1 MIKAGTKQIRVAAY
15 CRVSTEKDEQ
25 LLSLKTQKEFFEE
38 YANKMGYELVG
49 LYADEGI
56 SGTKLKNRKQF
67 NRMMQDAERGLFD
80 RVYVKDVSRLAR
92 NVVDFLQ
99 SIRRLKALNID
110 CQFVTANMS
119 ANDGELTLTILAAV
133 AQEESSN
140 LSKRVKFG
148 KSKNAEK
155 GRVPNL
161 VYGYDKEIGNYFDL
175 KINPFEADVV
185 KRIFDLY
192 INGGFGTNRIAQILN
207 KEFIKTK
214 RNCKWSQIAIRRIL
228 TNQIYIGKVI
238 NGKERVEDFLTGKRV
253 KTGVNEH
260 WVVDKSELA
269 IISAEDFDRTQI
281 LLNSRVDSFK
291 TDKQRHSNKYP
302 LSTLIKCGCCGRS
315 FRRIYREWTNSTYI
329 KWQCSKRN
337 SDGADACNNTTFVD
351 ENELLDKIREY
362 LSKVITSKEKL
373 FEKTVNE
380 FKRKYKL
387 SFDESDEKQ
396 LTEELARLK
405 KTKDKQT
412 KMYEADIIT
421 IEELKERTSDL
432 NIAIK
437 KIENELSVIQGNTST
452 FDRLETLVKKYCG
465 SVNDVLSTENL
476 DNVMLKKVIDKIVV
490 NEDGKIKVYLK
501 LFKDLELDI

>member
-1 MIKAGTKQIRVAAY
+1 MIKAGTKKIRAAAY

-25 LLSLKTQKEFFEE
+25 LLSLRTQKEFFEE
-38 YANKMGYELVG
+38 YADKMGYELVG

-175 KINPFEADVV
+175 RVNPFEADVV
-185 KRIFDLY
+185 RRIFDLY
-192 INGGFGTNRIAQILN
+192 INGGYGANKIANILN
-207 KEFIKTK
+207 KEFIRTK
-214 RNCKWSQIAIRRIL
+214 RNCNWSQLAICRIL
-228 TNQIYIGKVI
+228 KNQIYIGKVI
-238 NGKERVEDFLTGKRV
+238 NGKEQVEDFLTGKRI
-253 KTGVNEH
+253 KTSIEEQH
-260 WVVDKSELA
+260 IADKPELA
-269 IISAEDFDRTQI
+269 IISKPDFEKAQ
-281 LLNSRVDSFK
+281 LLLKTRIDAFK
-291 TDKQRHSNKYP
+291 AGEQRHSNKFP
-302 LSTLIKCGCCGRS
+302 FSTLIKCGCCGRS
-315 FRRIYREWTNSTYI
+315 FRRISREWTSSTYI
-329 KWQCSKRN
+329 KWVCSKRN
-337 SDGADACNNTTFVD
+337 IDGAGACNNDTLVD
-351 ENELLDKIREY
+351 EKDLLDEIKDY

-373 FEKTVNE
+373 FEKTINE

-387 SFDESDEKQ
+387 GFDEFDEKQ
-396 LTEELARLK
+396 LEEELSRLK
-405 KTKDKQT
+405 KAKDKQT

-432 NIAIK
+432 NIAIR
-437 KIENELSVIQGNTST
+437 KIENELSAIKGNTST
-452 FDRLETLVKKYCG
+452 FDRLETIVKKYCG
-465 SVNDVLSTENL
+465 NVNDVLSTENL
-476 DNVMLKKVIDKIVV
+476 DNAMLKKVIDKIVV
-490 NEDGKIKVYLK
+490 SGDGKIRVYLR
-501 LFKDLELDI
+501 LFKELELDL